1 MTREL
6 ADVDDVLADLPP
18 SAKYVYHV
26 LREADDERLSRHEL
40 LEETGLP
47 ERTLDEA
54 LNRCNSRG
62 LLFLSRNPEDLR
74 QTVATLAVD

>member
-26 LREADDERLSRHEL
+26 LEEEDDDRLSRQDL
-40 LEETGLP
+40 LDRVHLN
-47 ERTLDEA
+47 ERTLDRA
-54 LNRCNSRG
+54 LNHLQNVGYVDKTRDSD
-62 LLFLSRNPEDLR
+62 DLR
-74 QTVATLAVD
+74 QVVVTL